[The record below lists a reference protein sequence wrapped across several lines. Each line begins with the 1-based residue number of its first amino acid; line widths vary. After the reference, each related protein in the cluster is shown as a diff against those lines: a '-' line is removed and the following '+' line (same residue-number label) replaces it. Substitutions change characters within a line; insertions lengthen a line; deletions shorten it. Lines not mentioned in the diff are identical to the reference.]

1 MAFLLLEKKDMMGL
15 HDEGIVDTDLMPL
28 INYAWDRS
36 FARVSKNKNAISD
49 RGWNP
54 LNRVLL
60 LDPDLNVTRTK
71 NEMSEA
77 YQLQNNIIIPK
88 KHYNMDVSTVTT
100 STGMSTETE
109 NDDTG
114 NDDSKSYNN
123 LPTLNFSSGE
133 SAFCL
138 NSIISQE
145 QLQQAREK
153 IREDT
158 QKGKDLKETL
168 KQSKKLSAG
177 VIFKAGT
184 IRLGKTVF
192 DIHKEN
198 MDEKVKNA
206 RDKMRKE
213 EQMYKINVQNAKEV
227 FEKNI
232 PIENM
237 TIKQLTVICKQYTR
251 KEDGKMPNKKD
262 ELIKKYKEWSGRPAP
277 IFDNADVDL
286 TSIVDAGNDDE
297 IDIDN
302 NYDIVAM

>member
-1 MAFLLLEKKDMMGL
+1 
-15 HDEGIVDTDLMPL
+15 
-28 INYAWDRS
+28 
-36 FARVSKNKNAISD
+36 
-49 RGWNP
+49 
-54 LNRVLL
+54 
-60 LDPDLNVTRTK
+60 
-71 NEMSEA
+71 
-77 YQLQNNIIIPK
+77 
-88 KHYNMDVSTVTT
+88 MDT
-100 STGMSTETE
+100 STNSTSTSMTTETGISE
-109 NDDTG
+109 NKD
-114 NDDSKSYNN
+114 NN
-123 LPTLNFSSGE
+123 SNAHSNFPSLNFSSGE
-133 SAFCL
+133 SAFRL
-138 NSIISQE
+138 HSTISQE
-145 QLQQAREK
+145 ELQQAREK
-153 IREDT
+153 IRVDM
-158 QKGKDLKETL
+158 QKGKDLKATL

-177 VIFKAGT
+177 VVFKSGSL
-184 IRLGKTVF
+184 RLGKTVF

-237 TIKQLTVICKQYTR
+237 TIKQLTVICKQYKR